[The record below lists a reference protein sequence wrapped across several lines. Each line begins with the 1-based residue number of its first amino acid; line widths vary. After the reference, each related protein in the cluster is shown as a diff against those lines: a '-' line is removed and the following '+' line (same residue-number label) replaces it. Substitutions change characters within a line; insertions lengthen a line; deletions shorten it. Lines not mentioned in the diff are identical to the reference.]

1 VPEFGFNH
9 IHARRHTMIRRRI
22 LTFAFLAFLLPA
34 TVHAQNTSEST
45 WRFAV
50 SGDSRNCGDVVM
62 PAIAKSVL
70 EHKVEFYW
78 HLGDFRLGY
87 GIDDDMKNSGNPPT
101 NIADYQKKA
110 WDDFISQQIAPFG
123 SLPVHLGIGNHELYF
138 HGTTDADDEL
148 SHAEFIKKFSQWL
161 GGSKTAY
168 YHWKVRQVDFI
179 SMDNSRN
186 DGFEAEQLS
195 WLETLLKED
204 AADSNVRAV
213 VVGMHR
219 ALPNSL
225 ACGHSMNGDP
235 YNSAQDNRKS
245 TESGRAAY
253 RQLWRFQNTT
263 GKGVYVLASH
273 SHLFME
279 NIYNTAYWNN
289 RNEKNPDTLKQENE
303 KSETTLAG
311 WLVGTAG
318 AVRYKLPDN
327 LAADIPAASYVY
339 GYLLGEV
346 SGDGTIAFHFEQVIE
361 DSLPVGVKS
370 KYGAKFVDFCFLN
383 NRDASAHPPEES
395 CNEQ

>member
-1 VPEFGFNH
+1 MPEFGFNH

-263 GKGVYVLASH
+263 GKGVYVLASIV
-273 SHLFME
+273 SQWVSKA
-279 NIYNTAYWNN
+279 NTARSLLISASLTTGMPAPILL
-289 RNEKNPDTLKQENE
+289 RNPATNSSVVTSVALQKLLVSPCPLLLEVAARPFQDRL
-303 KSETTLAG
+303 ETESQNA
-311 WLVGTAG
+311 
-318 AVRYKLPDN
+318 RPM
-327 LAADIPAASYVY
+327 
-339 GYLLGEV
+339 LGNSRQHRV
-346 SGDGTIAFHFEQVIE
+346 VQPYT
-361 DSLPVGVKS
+361 K
-370 KYGAKFVDFCFLN
+370 
-383 NRDASAHPPEES
+383 REE
-395 CNEQ
+395 

>member
-1 VPEFGFNH
+1 MSRSA
-9 IHARRHTMIRRRI
+9 ILLIACLSATMS
-22 LTFAFLAFLLPA
+22 TK
-34 TVHAQNTSEST
+34 AQDASPLN

-78 HLGDFRLGY
+78 HLGDYRLGY
-87 GIDDDMKNSGNPPT
+87 GIDEDMQHSGNPPADL
-101 NIADYQKKA
+101 ADYQKKA
-110 WDDFISQQIAPFG
+110 WDDFLSQQIAPFG

-138 HGTTDADDEL
+138 HGNTNADDEL

-161 GGSKTAY
+161 SGSKTAY
-168 YHWKVRQVDFI
+168 YHWKIKQVDFI

-186 DGFEAEQLS
+186 DGFEPEQVS
-195 WLETLLKED
+195 WLESVLKED
-204 AADSNVRAV
+204 AGDSNIRAV

-235 YNSAQDNRKS
+235 YNSAEDNRKS
-245 TESGRAAY
+245 TESGRTAY
-253 RQLWRFQNTT
+253 KDLWRFQSTT

-273 SHLFME
+273 SHFFME
-279 NIYNTAYWNN
+279 NIYNTPYWKN
-289 RNEKNPDTLKQENE
+289 RNEMDPDVLKQQNE
-303 KSETTLAG
+303 KSEKILNG
-311 WLVGTAG
+311 WLIGTAG

-327 LAADIPAASYVY
+327 LDPNTLAVSYVY
-339 GYLLGEV
+339 GYLVGDV
-346 SGDGTIAFHFEQVIE
+346 SADGSISFHFEQVTE
-361 DSLPVGVKS
+361 DNLPAEVQT
-370 KYGAKFVDFCFLN
+370 KYKKFVDFCFLG
-383 NRDASAHPPEES
+383 NRDPSTHAAEES

>member
-1 VPEFGFNH
+1 MS
-9 IHARRHTMIRRRI
+9 RRTV
-22 LTFAFLAFLLPA
+22 FLIACLSVGMS
-34 TVHAQNTSEST
+34 TKAQDTSPLT

-87 GIDDDMKNSGNPPT
+87 AIDDDMKNSGNFPA
-101 NIADYQKKA
+101 NLVDYQKKA
-110 WDDFISQQIAPFG
+110 WEDFISQQIAPFG

-148 SHAEFIKKFSQWL
+148 SHQEFIKKFSQWL

-168 YHWKVRQVDFI
+168 YHWTVRQVDFI

-186 DGFEAEQLS
+186 AGFEPEQLS
-195 WLETLLKED
+195 WLETVLKED

-235 YNSAQDNRKS
+235 YNSAEDNRKS

-253 RQLWRFQNTT
+253 QQLWRFHNTA

-273 SHLFME
+273 SHFFME
-279 NIYNTAYWNN
+279 NIFNTSYWNN
-289 RNEKNPDTLKQENE
+289 RNETNPDILKQQSE
-303 KSETTLAG
+303 KSETTLNG
-311 WLVGTAG
+311 WLIGTAG

-327 LAADIPAASYVY
+327 LDPNTRAVSYVY

-346 SGDGTIAFHFEQVIE
+346 SSDGSISFHFEQVTE
-361 DSLPVGVKS
+361 DSLPSDIKT

>member
-1 VPEFGFNH
+1 
-9 IHARRHTMIRRRI
+9 
-22 LTFAFLAFLLPA
+22 
-34 TVHAQNTSEST
+34 
-45 WRFAV
+45 
-50 SGDSRNCGDVVM
+50 VM

>member
-1 VPEFGFNH
+1 MVKRVL
-9 IHARRHTMIRRRI
+9 A
-22 LTFAFLAFLLPA
+22 LAFLVVLVP
-34 TVHAQNTSEST
+34 VRFRAQDTSDDT

-62 PAIAKSVL
+62 PGIAKSVL

-87 GIDDDMKNSGNPPT
+87 GIDDDMKNSGNPPA
-101 NIADYQKKA
+101 NLSDYQKKA

-123 SLPVHLGIGNHELYF
+123 PLPVHLGIGNHELYF
-138 HGTTDADDEL
+138 HGTTEADDEL
-148 SHAEFIKKFSQWL
+148 SHAEFVAKFSQWL

-186 DGFEAEQLS
+186 SGFEQDQLS
-195 WLETLLKED
+195 WLNAVLKQD
-204 AADSNVRAV
+204 AAESNIRAV

-235 YNSAQDNRKS
+235 YNSAEDNRKS
-245 TESGRAAY
+245 TESGRTAY
-253 RQLWRFQNTT
+253 KQLWRFQNTT
-263 GKGVYVLASH
+263 GKNVYILASH
-273 SHLFME
+273 SHFFME
-279 NIYNTAYWNN
+279 KIFDTSYWNN
-289 RNEKNPDTLKQENE
+289 RNETNPDILNQQNE
-303 KSETTLAG
+303 KTETTLAG
-311 WLVGTAG
+311 WVIGTAG

-327 LAADIPAASYVY
+327 LPATTPAATYVY
-339 GYLLGEV
+339 GYLLAEV
-346 SGDGTIAFHFEQVIE
+346 SGDGTIAFHFEQVTE
-361 DSLPVGVKS
+361 DGLPLNVKS
-370 KYGAKFVDFCFLN
+370 KYGAKFVDFCLLA
-383 NRDASAHPPEES
+383 NRDARLHTPEES

>member
-1 VPEFGFNH
+1 MGS
-9 IHARRHTMIRRRI
+9 R
-22 LTFAFLAFLLPA
+22 AFLLFA
-34 TVHAQNTSEST
+34 ICFVLVSISTANDSSEQT

-50 SGDSRNCGDVVM
+50 SGDSRNCGDLVM

-87 GIDDDMKNSGNPPT
+87 RIDEDIQNSGNPPS
-101 NIADYQKKA
+101 NIGDYQQKA

-148 SHAEFIKKFSQWL
+148 SHAEFIKKFGQWL

-168 YHWKVRQVDFI
+168 YHWKVRQVDFV

-186 DGFEAEQLS
+186 AGFEPDQLS
-195 WLETLLKED
+195 WLETVLKQD
-204 AADSNVRAV
+204 AADRNVRAV

-235 YNSAQDNRKS
+235 YTSVEDNRRS
-245 TESGRAAY
+245 TESGRETY
-253 RQLWRFQNTT
+253 KQFWRFQNTT
-263 GKGVYVLASH
+263 GKSVYVLASH
-273 SHLFME
+273 SHFFME
-279 NIYNTAYWNN
+279 KIFDTPYWSN
-289 RNEKNPDTLKQENE
+289 RNETNPDILKQQNE

-311 WLVGTAG
+311 WVIGTAG

-327 LAADIPAASYVY
+327 LLPSTPAVAYVY

-346 SGDGTIAFHFEQVIE
+346 SQDGTIVLHFEQVTE
-361 DSLPVGVKS
+361 DGLPADIKS
-370 KYGAKFVDFCFLN
+370 KYGPKFVDFCFLN
-383 NRDASAHPPEES
+383 NRDASAHPQEES

>member
-1 VPEFGFNH
+1 MVKRML
-9 IHARRHTMIRRRI
+9 A
-22 LTFAFLAFLLPA
+22 LAFFAVLVP
-34 TVHAQNTSEST
+34 VRFQAQDTSGGT

-87 GIDDDMKNSGNPPT
+87 GIDDDMKNSGNPPA
-101 NIADYQKKA
+101 NLADYQKKA

-148 SHAEFIKKFSQWL
+148 SHAEFIKKFSQWV

-168 YHWKVRQVDFI
+168 YHWKVKQVDFI

-186 DGFEAEQLS
+186 AGFEAEQLS
-195 WLETLLKED
+195 WLETVLKED

-235 YNSAQDNRKS
+235 YNSAEDNRKS

-263 GKGVYVLASH
+263 GKSVYVLASH
-273 SHLFME
+273 SNFFME

-289 RNEKNPDTLKQENE
+289 RNETNPDTLKQQSE
-303 KSETTLAG
+303 KSETTLNG
-311 WLVGTAG
+311 WLIGTAG

-327 LAADIPAASYVY
+327 LDPNARAISYVY

-346 SGDGTIAFHFEQVIE
+346 SADGSISFNFEQVTE
-361 DSLPVGVKS
+361 DSLPSGIRT